1 LDQNFMTAGDIDPQ
15 FGAVSL
21 ANTFLPKIGL
31 VQPDGKILVADQTA
45 LARYN
50 IDGSIDS
57 SFGTNGQILLSSL
70 TFSPINTV
78 TALAIQPNGSIIIAT
93 GQDRAQ
99 LVAPS
104 FLQQSALFRLNVD
117 GSIDQAFN
125 QNAKYSSSVTGAGS
139 NLLSVQPDGS
149 IVSLGSNNIYRY
161 EPNGTLQFIA
171 NLEAATSVG
180 NIAGLHSFATQQ
192 ANKIVTADY
201 IASAAI
207 FDLSGNNYSLVLNR
221 YNLDGTLD
229 RTFGN
234 NGTVIGTELP
244 DFRVT
249 GVTTDANG
257 QLILTG
263 ANELLSPGTGTTLL
277 VKYSSN
283 GVLDQSFGTNGVV
296 NTGLIDWRFTSGQSS
311 LKVQPDN
318 KILISGRDN
327 VAVPGGFANSEP
339 FLLRYNSN
347 GVLDS
352 SFGDGGSLRID
363 SSAGILAVQANNDIL
378 SIGAT
383 ITGQAKLS
391 RYLSAGDLPIDRL
404 AAGSES
410 NDHLAGGRGNDFFR
424 SGGGNDTVWGG
435 YGNDTIDGEN
445 GNDTILGE
453 AGADRLYGANGDD
466 LLLGGQGGDYLHSGY
481 GDDTLLG
488 GEDGDLLI
496 GDAGNDLLVGDD
508 AVSAGSD
515 ILYGGDGAD
524 TLQGAGGNDIL
535 DGESGNDSL
544 VGGLGDDFLYGAD
557 DDDQLDGG
565 EGNDSING
573 GYGND
578 WLVGAAGDDTLFGD
592 DGLDTLIGG
601 FGRDLFVAYVPTS
614 GQTAQ
619 ADKIADFEVGV
630 DKISLSKAAFGAL
643 QSLKGAGFS
652 ATTDFAVVT
661 GIEAVGQSSAVI
673 VYNTAD
679 NSLTYKPF
687 GTKAI
692 FAKLDGV
699 VTVSANDFQ
708 ITD

>member
-1 LDQNFMTAGDIDPQ
+1 MTAGDIDPQ

-21 ANTFLPKIGL
+21 ANTFLPQIGL
-31 VQPDGKILVADQTA
+31 VQPNGKVIVADQTS

-57 SFGTNGQILLSSL
+57 SFGTNGQILLSNITL
-70 TFSPINTV
+70 LPINTV
-78 TALAIQPNGSIIIAT
+78 TALALQPDGSIIVAT
-93 GQDRAQ
+93 GQDRSL
-99 LVAPS
+99 LVTPS
-104 FLQQSALFRLNVD
+104 FLQQPALSKLNSD
-117 GSIDQAFN
+117 GSIDQIFS
-125 QNAKYSSSVTGAGS
+125 QNARYSSPVASAGS

-149 IVSLGSNNIYRY
+149 IISLGSNNIYRY

-171 NLEAATSVG
+171 NLEASTSVN
-180 NIAGLHSFATQQ
+180 NIAGLHSFATPQG
-192 ANKIVTADY
+192 NKIVTADY
-201 IASAAI
+201 IPSVNI

-229 RTFGN
+229 RNFGN
-234 NGTVIGTELP
+234 NGTVIGAGLP

-249 GVTTDANG
+249 GITTDVNG

-263 ANELLSPGTGTTLL
+263 ANELLSPGVPTTLL

-283 GVLDQSFGTNGVV
+283 GTLDQSFGTNGFV

-311 LKVQPDN
+311 LTVQPDS
-318 KILISGRDN
+318 KILISGQDTT
-327 VAVPGGFANSEP
+327 ASAGGFANNEP
-339 FLLRYNSN
+339 FLLRYNPN
-347 GVLDS
+347 GTLDS
-352 SFGDGGSLRID
+352 SFGDSGSLRID
-363 SSAGILAVQANNDIL
+363 NSAGILSVQANGDIL

-383 ITGQAKLS
+383 TTNQAKFS
-391 RYLSAGDLPIDRL
+391 RYLSVGDFPVDRL
-404 AAGSES
+404 AAGSKS
-410 NDHLAGGRGNDFFR
+410 NDHLAGGRGNDLFKA
-424 SGGGNDTVWGG
+424 GAGNDTVWGG
-435 YGNDTIDGEN
+435 YGYDTIDGES

-453 AGADRLYGANGDD
+453 AGADRLYAANGDD
-466 LLLGGQGGDYLHSGY
+466 LLIGGQGLDYLHGGY

-496 GDAGNDLLVGDD
+496 GDVGNDSLTGDD
-508 AVSAGSD
+508 GND
-515 ILYGGDGAD
+515 ILYGGDGVD
-524 TLQGAGGNDIL
+524 TLQGSIGDDIL
-535 DGESGNDSL
+535 DGENGDDFL
-544 VGGLGDDFLYGAD
+544 VGGLGNDDLYGANND
-557 DDDQLDGG
+557 DRLDGG

-578 WLVGAAGDDTLFGD
+578 WLVGAGGDDTLFGD

-601 FGRDLFVAYVPTS
+601 FGNDLFLVYAPTS
-614 GQTAQ
+614 TLTAQ

-630 DKISLSKAAFGAL
+630 DTISLSKAVFGAL
-643 QSLKGAGFS
+643 QSLKGVGFS
-652 ATTDFAVVT
+652 ATTDFAIVT

-679 NSLTYKPF
+679 NSLTYKSF
-687 GTKAI
+687 DTTAI

>member
-1 LDQNFMTAGDIDPQ
+1 MTAGDIDPQ

-31 VQPDGKILVADQTA
+31 TQPDGKIIVADQTS

-50 IDGSIDS
+50 LDGSIDG

-70 TFSPINTV
+70 TFSPVNTV
-78 TALAIQPNGSIIIAT
+78 TALAMQPDGSIIVAT
-93 GQDRAQ
+93 GQDRSL
-99 LVAPS
+99 LVTPS
-104 FLQQSALFRLNVD
+104 FLEQPSLSKVNPD
-117 GSIDQAFN
+117 GSIDLAFS
-125 QNAKYSSSVTGAGS
+125 QKSRLSSAVTGAGS
-139 NLLSVQPDGS
+139 NLLSIQPDGS

-161 EPNGTLQFIA
+161 DPNGTLQFIA
-171 NLEAATSVG
+171 NLEASTNVN
-180 NIAGLHSFATQQ
+180 NIAGLRSFATPQG
-192 ANKIVTADY
+192 NKIVTADY
-201 IASAAI
+201 IASANI

-234 NGTVIGTELP
+234 NGTVIGAGLP

-249 GVTTDANG
+249 GITAANG

-263 ANELLSPGTGTTLL
+263 ANELLSPGLSTTLL
-277 VKYSSN
+277 VKYNSD
-283 GVLDQSFGTNGVV
+283 GALDQSFGTNGFA

-311 LKVQPDN
+311 LTVQPDG
-318 KILISGRDN
+318 KILISGRDTT
-327 VAVPGGFANSEP
+327 AILGGFANNEP

-347 GVLDS
+347 GSLDG

-363 SSAGILAVQANNDIL
+363 NSAGILSIQANGDIL
-378 SIGAT
+378 SVGAAT
-383 ITGQAKLS
+383 NQARLS
-391 RYLSAGDLPIDRL
+391 RYLSTGDLPVDRL
-404 AAGSES
+404 AVGTEN
-410 NDHLAGGRGNDFFR
+410 NDHLAGGRGNDLFR
-424 SGGGNDTVWGG
+424 AGAGNDTVWGS

-445 GNDTILGE
+445 GNDTLVGE

-466 LLLGGQGGDYLHSGY
+466 LLLGGQGLDYLHGGY
-481 GDDTLLG
+481 DNDTLLG

-496 GDAGNDLLVGDD
+496 GDVGNDLLGGDD
-508 AVSAGSD
+508 GND
-515 ILYGGDGAD
+515 TLYGGNGFD
-524 TLQGAGGNDIL
+524 TLQGNIGDDIL
-535 DGESGNDSL
+535 DGENGNDSL
-544 VGGLGDDFLYGAD
+544 VGGLGNDALYGAND
-557 DDDQLDGG
+557 DDRLDGE

-578 WLVGAAGDDTLFGD
+578 WLVGSAGDDTLFGD

-601 FGRDLFVAYVPTS
+601 FGKDLFVAYAPMS
-614 GQTAQ
+614 ALTAQ

-630 DKISLSKAAFGAL
+630 DKISLSKVAFGAL

-652 ATTDFAVVT
+652 ATTDFAIVT
-661 GIEAVGQSSAVI
+661 GIEAVGQSAAVI

-687 GTKAI
+687 GATAI

-699 VTVSANDFQ
+699 VTLSNSDFQ
-708 ITD
+708 VTD

>member
-1 LDQNFMTAGDIDPQ
+1 MTAGDIDPQ

-21 ANTFLPKIGL
+21 ANTVLPQIGL
-31 VQPDGKILVADQTA
+31 VQPDGKVIVADQTS

-70 TFSPINTV
+70 TLSPVNTV
-78 TALAIQPNGSIIIAT
+78 TALAMQPDGSIIVAT
-93 GQDRAQ
+93 GQDRSL
-99 LVAPS
+99 LVTPS
-104 FLQQSALFRLNVD
+104 FLQQPALSRVNLD
-117 GSIDQAFN
+117 GSIDQGFS
-125 QNAKYSSSVTGAGS
+125 QNARLSSAGTSAGS

-149 IVSLGSNNIYRY
+149 IISLGSNNIYRY

-171 NLEAATSVG
+171 NLEASSSVN
-180 NIAGLHSFATQQ
+180 NIAGLRSFAALQG
-192 ANKIVTADY
+192 NKIVTADY
-201 IASAAI
+201 IASANI
-207 FDLSGNNYSLVLNR
+207 FDLSGNNYSLILNR
-221 YNLDGTLD
+221 YNLNGTLD

-234 NGTVIGTELP
+234 NGTVIGAGLP

-249 GVTTDANG
+249 GITTDVNG

-263 ANELLSPGTGTTLL
+263 ANELLSQGVPTTLL
-277 VKYSSN
+277 VKYSNN
-283 GVLDQSFGTNGVV
+283 GVLDQSFGSNGFV

-311 LKVQPDN
+311 LTVQPDN
-318 KILISGRDN
+318 KILISGRDTT
-327 VAVPGGFANSEP
+327 AIAGGFANSEP
-339 FLLRYNSN
+339 FLLRYNPN

-363 SSAGILAVQANNDIL
+363 HSAGILSLPANGDIL

-383 ITGQAKLS
+383 FASPAKLS
-391 RYLSAGDLPIDRL
+391 RYLSAGDLPVDRL
-404 AAGSES
+404 ATGSEN
-410 NDHLAGGRGNDFFR
+410 NDHLAGGRGNDLFKA
-424 SGGGNDTVWGG
+424 GGGNDTVWGG

-466 LLLGGQGGDYLHSGY
+466 LLLGGQGLDYLHGGY

-496 GDAGNDLLVGDD
+496 GDLGNDALIGDD
-508 AVSAGSD
+508 GND
-515 ILYGGDGAD
+515 TLYGGDGAD
-524 TLQGAGGNDIL
+524 TLQGSIGDDIL
-535 DGESGNDSL
+535 DGENGNDSL
-544 VGGLGDDFLYGAD
+544 VGGLGNDALYGAND
-557 DDDQLDGG
+557 DDRLDGG

-578 WLVGAAGDDTLFGD
+578 WLVGAAGNDTLFGD
-592 DGLDTLIGG
+592 DGLDTLVGG
-601 FGRDLFVAYVPTS
+601 FGNDLFVAYAPTS
-614 GQTAQ
+614 NLTAQ

-643 QSLKGAGFS
+643 QSLKGNGFS
-652 ATTDFAVVT
+652 ATTDFAIVT
-661 GIEAVGQSSAVI
+661 GIEAVGQSNAVI

-687 GTKAI
+687 GTTAI

-699 VTVSANDFQ
+699 VTVNTNDFQ